1 MRKNKTKG
9 FTLIELLIV
18 IAIIAILAAVLI
30 PNLLNARKRS
40 NDTAAIAYTRN
51 IATEIEAT
59 RDSTTGAVTATTCPS
74 TVNKPAIVT
83 GCSVVPQNN
92 STDFQV
98 TVTFSN
104 GSKGKAFYDSANGQL
119 VLTN

>member
-83 GCSVVPQNN
+83 GCWVVPQNN

-104 GSKGKAFYDSANGQL
+104 GSKATAFYDSATGQL
-119 VLTN
+119 TLQ